1 MLRTL
6 FKQNLTH
13 GRHILKRTLYP
24 SIYNSRYLSNITGG
38 YQKDCIRD
46 VSGLPIESLDEY
58 KQRIN
63 KDTDETNINDNINI
77 NKYVAK
83 NILNDS
89 KLIALFGTSAM
100 GYNMIFTS
108 LGDAGYVVGPYV
120 LGSAFI
126 SHLFGRYVYSL
137 LKDNYVA
144 NNNDDI
150 ENNTYRYIIAGSYG
164 AALSPLIFCNP
175 ETLNLCTLVGLSYI
189 SASVSSNYFL
199 NRNTSIIS
207 RGTYP
212 LHLAGWTSIIGY
224 LGYKYG
230 NFHIESLFFS
240 LPIIHFML
248 GYIDNRRLINGFYTN
263 SIPEK
268 TYGSAI
274 SAFAIGFYTL
284 NPEYFESVY
293 TFLNN
298 IYTSA

>member
-6 FKQNLTH
+6 FKQNITH

-24 SIYNSRYLSNITGG
+24 SIYNSRYSCNAG
-38 YQKDCIRD
+38 YQKDCMRD
-46 VSGLPIESLDEY
+46 ESGLPIESFDEY
-58 KQRIN
+58 KQKINKYRQKIN
-63 KDTDETNINDNINI
+63 KDTEKDTKKDTDEINI

-89 KLIALFGTSAM
+89 KLIALFGTSAV
-100 GYNMIFTS
+100 GYNMLFTS

-120 LGSAFI
+120 LGSVLI
-126 SHLFGRYVYSL
+126 SHLFGMSAYSL
-137 LKDNYVA
+137 LKDNYVT

-164 AALSPLIFCNP
+164 AVLSPLIFCNP

-199 NRNTSIIS
+199 NRNTSSIS

-212 LHLAGWTSIIGY
+212 LHLAGWTSI
-224 LGYKYG
+224 
-230 NFHIESLFFS
+230 
-240 LPIIHFML
+240 
-248 GYIDNRRLINGFYTN
+248 
-263 SIPEK
+263 
-268 TYGSAI
+268 
-274 SAFAIGFYTL
+274 IGFYTL